1 MDFYILKE
9 KIEQSEHKIIP
20 SNQYEDGRI
29 NSVNDEEEIK
39 KFIRQL
45 FPNNFIEAGK
55 REWFDFG
62 LSFDNRFY
70 PFNIK
75 STNGKTADNVSSKE
89 GLYFALTGRR
99 PEQDGIKN
107 FKNYNEKI
115 IKYFNP
121 ECEEDYYFLV
131 FIKGEKKVHLTS
143 LKRLNRVI
151 PNGNNLPFQV
161 HWGKNN
167 FTDSNRSKAEQGKY
181 LLNKYIESF
190 EKRAC
195 GLQYLLE
202 WRETQ

>member
-39 KFIRQL
+39 KFINQL

-75 STNGKTADNVSSKE
+75 STKGKTADNVSSKE
-89 GLYFALTGRR
+89 GLYFALTGR
-99 PEQDGIKN
+99 
-107 FKNYNEKI
+107 
-115 IKYFNP
+115 
-121 ECEEDYYFLV
+121 
-131 FIKGEKKVHLTS
+131 
-143 LKRLNRVI
+143 
-151 PNGNNLPFQV
+151 
-161 HWGKNN
+161 
-167 FTDSNRSKAEQGKY
+167 
-181 LLNKYIESF
+181 
-190 EKRAC
+190 
-195 GLQYLLE
+195 
-202 WRETQ
+202 